1 MLTYKNEIFSVLY
14 QITFVKLHAIDSSVL
29 RSLQYVTVRCR
40 VVFVLFF
47 FVHLIWNRGVSMTV
61 FKCQNPN
68 PLIKWYLLYLF
79 QISMYY

>member
-14 QITFVKLHAIDSSVL
+14 QITSVKLHTIDTRVL
-29 RSLQYVTVRCR
+29 RSLLCYSCR
-40 VVFVLFF
+40 VVFVLLF

-68 PLIKWYLLYLF
+68 HLIKWYLLYLF

>member
-14 QITFVKLHAIDSSVL
+14 QITSVKLHTIDTRVL
-29 RSLQYVTVRCR
+29 RSLLCYSCR
-40 VVFVLFF
+40 VVFVLLF